1 MARARVRLARYISLL
16 YRYSQVY
23 FSEHL
28 KKYQL
33 GSGQYIFFMEA
44 IRNDG
49 ITQEQLSNNIEID
62 KATTARA
69 VAKLIEAGY
78 FTKVNNAEDRRAYNI
93 YATDK
98 ARDMRKDIENVL
110 DEWNEK
116 LFKGFTKDER
126 NFYHSLTQR
135 IYENISKDDFFKN
148 R

>member
-1 MARARVRLARYISLL
+1 MAKVRLARYISLL

-28 KKYQL
+28 KQYQL

-69 VAKLIEAGY
+69 VAKLIEVGY
-78 FTKVNNAEDRRAYNI
+78 FTKVNNADDRRVYNLH
-93 YATDK
+93 ATDK
-98 ARDMRKDIENVL
+98 AQAMRKDIEDVL

-126 NFYHSLTQR
+126 KFYYSLTQR
-135 IYENISKDDFFKN
+135 IYKNISKDEFFKN
-148 R
+148 K

>member
-1 MARARVRLARYISLL
+1 
-16 YRYSQVY
+16 
-23 FSEHL
+23 
-28 KKYQL
+28 
-33 GSGQYIFFMEA
+33 MEA

-98 ARDMRKDIENVL
+98 ARDMRKDIEKCGEVQFL
-110 DEWNEK
+110 KQSW
-116 LFKGFTKDER
+116 L
-126 NFYHSLTQR
+126 
-135 IYENISKDDFFKN
+135 I
-148 R
+148 

>member
-1 MARARVRLARYISLL
+1 MAKSRLAKYISLL

-28 KKYQL
+28 KQYEL

-69 VAKLIEAGY
+69 VAKLIEVGY
-78 FTKVNNAEDRRAYNI
+78 FTKVNNADDRRSYNLH
-93 YATDK
+93 ATDK
-98 ARDMRKDIENVL
+98 ARDMRKDIEDVL

-116 LFKGFTKDER
+116 LFQGFTKDER
-126 NFYHSLTQR
+126 KFYYSLTQR
-135 IYENISKDDFFKN
+135 IYKNISKDEFFKN
-148 R
+148 K

>member
-78 FTKVNNAEDRRAYNI
+78 FTKVNNAEDRRAYN
-93 YATDK
+93 
-98 ARDMRKDIENVL
+98 L
-110 DEWNEK
+110 
-116 LFKGFTKDER
+116 
-126 NFYHSLTQR
+126 SL
-135 IYENISKDDFFKN
+135 IHI
-148 R
+148 